1 MMNNG
6 SNIMKWLSWYGIGG
20 ITGYIYLI
28 NDDNSL
34 RCAEKDPPSP
44 PDWPFWF
51 KAFSHCHDIP
61 SCRRGYEVYRQVCAT
76 CHAARFVCFRHMV
89 NTIYP
94 ENRVKQLAASF
105 DYEDGPNDRGEMF
118 TRPGNLLDPFPSP
131 YPNEEAARFANQGA
145 SPPDLSQQAA
155 AHHGGCD
162 YIMSLLTGYRDPPAG
177 VSLRSGLYYNTYF
190 PGGAISMPPPLND
203 GAIEYE
209 DGTPAV
215 ASQMAKDVSQ
225 FLTWAQDPQHDERKL
240 IGLKM
245 STAALVWLFSI
256 SVWNRHVWTMI
267 KTRRID
273 FTKTV
278 Y

>member
-1 MMNNG
+1 
-6 SNIMKWLSWYGIGG
+6 
-20 ITGYIYLI
+20 
-28 NDDNSL
+28 
-34 RCAEKDPPSP
+34 
-44 PDWPFWF
+44 
-51 KAFSHCHDIP
+51 
-61 SCRRGYEVYRQVCAT
+61 
-76 CHAARFVCFRHMV
+76 
-89 NTIYP
+89 
-94 ENRVKQLAASF
+94 
-105 DYEDGPNDRGEMF
+105 MF

-162 YIMSLLTGYRDPPAG
+162 YIMSLLTGSTTRSRYSNGSSSLVGYRDPPAG

-240 IGLKM
+240 IVIIL
-245 STAALVWLFSI
+245 LLNVSI
-256 SVWNRHVWTMI
+256 DDADYV
-267 KTRRID
+267 
-273 FTKTV
+273 
-278 Y
+278 